1 MIPSLPTRP
10 FLLSLLAGLL
20 AVCATSALAQAPAAK
35 PEPGLLLTHA
45 SGPATDTVV
54 APNLWLHVAARETVS
69 PALPP
74 LNAGK
79 LTSVWSG
86 ALNADLRGDFQF
98 RTEVL
103 RGSLKLEINGT
114 NVLEVS
120 AATATD
126 SAKPSAPSKPVRL
139 SKGANLLKATFT
151 SPDSGDAFVRVQWSE
166 KGLLWEPI
174 TTALLTHNPA
184 DAALAKSTAIRAGRD
199 LFFEHRCVKCHTPD
213 PPTWIG
219 TIGPARSPDVLATS
233 HPPEL
238 TMDAPDLQVIGSRR
252 HYAWLAAWILDPKS
266 QRSVAHMPR
275 TLHGA
280 SAPADAN
287 AIAAFLATL
296 TGGPAP
302 ALAPKADAEALDSG
316 KKLIEVLHCA
326 GCHNLPDATE
336 KDPKKISLTHLN
348 AKFPPAHLA
357 AFIKNPGAHYAW
369 THMPK
374 FPLTDEEAQQIA
386 AALASTAPMFKQPG
400 APTDPAV
407 IARGKHL
414 VQTTG
419 CLNCH
424 TLKLDNK
431 FKAKPLADL
440 AAARWQHGC
449 LAEKP
454 AADSPAPAFA
464 FNAEERAALQAFAA
478 TDRSSLARHAP
489 TEFAPRQAKNLQC
502 TSCHGQLEGFPLI
515 DVLGGKL
522 KPEWIAS
529 LLKGEVS
536 DKMRPWI
543 EHRMPAF
550 PARAALLAAGL
561 AQTHGFPPVTP
572 AEPPVKMPLT
582 AIGKKLVSND
592 GGFSCIACHGVAEMA
607 PVQVFEAPGIN
618 LAFSGARLQPT
629 WFLRWLRNP
638 LRVEPTTKMPV
649 YFDEEGKSPLADLL
663 GGDADQQLDALWQ
676 YVRLGDKMP
685 PPIAPQ

>member
-1 MIPSLPTRP
+1 MNLAPPTRG
-10 FLLSLLAGLL
+10 FLLSLIAALL
-20 AVCATSALAQAPAAK
+20 AVCAVSAPAQAPAAK

-45 SGPATDTVV
+45 SGPATDTAV
-54 APNLWLHVAARETVS
+54 APNLWLHVAAGQ
-69 PALPP
+69 PAAPLLP
-74 LNAGK
+74 AGK
-79 LTSVWSG
+79 FTATWTG

-114 NVLEVS
+114 NIIEVT
-120 AATATD
+120 AATTAD

-166 KGLLWEPI
+166 KGVLWEPI

-199 LFFEHRCVKCHTPD
+199 LFLEHRCAKCHTPA
-213 PPTWIG
+213 G
-219 TIGPARSPDVLATS
+219 SPALAATGA
-233 HPPEL
+233 PEL
-238 TMDAPDLQVIGSRR
+238 AMDAPDLAGIGSRR

-266 QRSVAHMPR
+266 QRAVAHMPR

-280 SAPADAN
+280 NAPADAN

-302 ALAPKADAEALDSG
+302 ALPPKADAEALDSG
-316 KKLIEVLHCA
+316 KKLLEVLHCA

-336 KDPKKISLTHLN
+336 KDAKKISLTHLN
-348 AKFPPAHLA
+348 AKFQPPHLA

-374 FPLTDEEAQQIA
+374 FPLTDEEAHQIA
-386 AALASTAPMFKQPG
+386 AALSSTAPMFKQPG
-400 APTDPAV
+400 PSTDPAV
-407 IARGKHL
+407 IARGQHL

-424 TLKLDNK
+424 TLKLDNQ

-449 LAEKP
+449 LADKP
-454 AADSPAPAFA
+454 AADSAAPAFA

-478 TDRSSLARHAP
+478 TDRGSLTRHAP
-489 TEFAPRQAKNLQC
+489 SEFAARQAKNLQC
-502 TSCHGQLEGFPLI
+502 ASCHGQLEGFPLI

-529 LLKGEVS
+529 LLKGEVA

-582 AIGKKLVSND
+582 TIGKKLVSSD

-607 PVQVFEAPGIN
+607 PVQVFEAPGVN
-618 LAFSGARLQPT
+618 LAFSGARLQHT
-629 WFLRWLRNP
+629 WFLRWIRNP

-649 YFDEEGKSPLADLL
+649 YFDEEGKSPLADILA
-663 GGDADQQLDALWQ
+663 GDADQQLDALWQ
-676 YVRLGDKMP
+676 YLRLGSKMP
-685 PPIAPQ
+685 PPIPPQ

>member
-1 MIPSLPTRP
+1 MTLMPPTRG
-10 FLLSLLAGLL
+10 FLLSLVVGLL
-20 AVCATSALAQAPAAK
+20 SLGTSSALAQAPTAK
-35 PEPGLLLTHA
+35 PEPGLLLTHT
-45 SGPATDTVV
+45 SGPATDTAV
-54 APNLWLHVAARETVS
+54 APNLWLHVAAGQPVS
-69 PALPP
+69 PLLP
-74 LNAGK
+74 AGK
-79 LTSVWSG
+79 FTATWTG

-103 RGSLKLEINGT
+103 RGSLKFEINGT
-114 NVLEVS
+114 NVLEV
-120 AATATD
+120 TATD
-126 SAKPSAPSKPVRL
+126 SAKLSAPSKPVRL
-139 SKGANLLKATFT
+139 SKGANALKATFT

-166 KGLLWEPI
+166 KSLLWEPI
-174 TTALLTHNPA
+174 TTALLTHNPS
-184 DAALAKSTAIRAGRD
+184 DPALAQSTAIRAGRD
-199 LFFEHRCVKCHTPD
+199 LFLEHRCAKCHTPAA
-213 PPTWIG
+213 
-219 TIGPARSPDVLATS
+219 PATTGA
-233 HPPEL
+233 PEL
-238 TMDAPDLQVIGSRR
+238 AMDAPDLQGIGSRR

-266 QRSVAHMPR
+266 QRPAAHMPR

-280 SAPADAN
+280 NAQADAN
-287 AIAAFLATL
+287 AIAAFLSTQ

-302 ALAPKADAEALDSG
+302 APAPAPAADAEALDAG
-316 KKLIEVLHCA
+316 KKLVEVLHCA
-326 GCHNLPDATE
+326 GCHNLPDAAE
-336 KDPKKISLTHLN
+336 KDAKKISLTHIN
-348 AKFPPAHLA
+348 AKFPPGHLA
-357 AFIKNPGAHYAW
+357 TFIKNPGANYAW

-374 FPLTDEEAQQIA
+374 FALTDEEAQQLA

-400 APTDPAV
+400 ALTDPAV

-424 TLKLDNK
+424 TLKLDNQ
-431 FKAKPLADL
+431 FKARPLADL
-440 AAARWQHGC
+440 AAARWEQGC

-454 AADSPAPAFA
+454 AADSTAPAFA
-464 FNAEERAALQAFAA
+464 FNAEDRAALQAFAA

-489 TEFAPRQAKNLQC
+489 LEFAARQTKNLQC
-502 TSCHGQLEGFPLI
+502 TACHGQLEGFPLI

-529 LLKGEVS
+529 LLKGDIA
-536 DKMRPWI
+536 DKTRPWL

-582 AIGKKLVSND
+582 AIGKKLVSVD
-592 GGFSCIACHGVAEMA
+592 GGFSCIACHGVGEMA
-607 PVQVFEAPGIN
+607 ATQVFEAPGTN
-618 LAFSGARLQPT
+618 LAYSGARLQHT

-638 LRVEPTTKMPV
+638 LRVDPTTKMPV